1 MKTHLRIVTID
12 TQIHLLKT
20 VIHLEHPTVKF
31 LVQIHLILPPPLI
44 HLKVT
49 RVTHF
54 LHPQKVTTRTPKQST
69 VTVLETQI
77 VIHLEA
83 ALQPTLVLL
92 QIKTLLDPVASVATT
107 HSA

>member
-54 LHPQKVTTRTPKQST
+54 LHPKIITRTPNQST
-69 VTVLETQI
+69 VTVLETQ
-77 VIHLEA
+77 IHLEA

>member
-54 LHPQKVTTRTPKQST
+54 LHPQKVTTRTPNQST
-69 VTVLETQI
+69 VTVLETQ
-77 VIHLEA
+77 IHLEA